1 MLCLRLTL
9 FFALFCIIIG
19 QPVNKEEN
27 ERIPEHL
34 RVKRDFPAFPLHD
47 PGVAADEA
55 KSGGGR
61 FGRIRRR
68 HKKRSGKK
76 GAFKH

>member
-34 RVKRDFPAFPLHD
+34 RVKRFDNFPSS
-47 PGVAADEA
+47 
-55 KSGGGR
+55 KSKGGR
-61 FGRIRRR
+61 FDTIRR
-68 HKKRSGKK
+68 HNKGFGKKGVRK